1 MSMVLKE
8 MKSLLDEQKAKISNL
23 QSEIERLRRWECFT
37 KDICSWKDNKLQAL
51 RKEVARL
58 NKVIAS
64 KNVSI
69 KEKDEVIDDIS
80 KELAHSKSREE
91 ELTATVE
98 DYMKEIKELREKLA
112 DKVVDE
118 INAQALKSAEN
129 ALSEKDDVI
138 NELTKGIKVL
148 FDLVDGD
155 PILNMKKKDKDKK
168 KHSSASRS
176 CKISTKDIGDN
187 FMEIIGIW

>member
-37 KDICSWKDNKLQAL
+37 KDICSWKDNKLQTL

-69 KEKDEVIDDIS
+69 KEKDEVIEDIS

-98 DYMKEIKELREKLA
+98 DYLKEIKELREKLA

-118 INAQALKSAEN
+118 INAQALKSTEN

-138 NELTKGIKVL
+138 NELTKGIKSL
-148 FDLVDGD
+148 FEMVDGD

-168 KHSSASRS
+168 KHSSRS

>member
-51 RKEVARL
+51 RKEVAHL
-58 NKVIAS
+58 NKAIAS
-64 KNVSI
+64 KNISI
-69 KEKDEVIDDIS
+69 KEKDEVIEDIS

-98 DYMKEIKELREKLA
+98 DYLKEIKELREKLA

-118 INAQALKSAEN
+118 IDAQALKSAEN

-138 NELTKGIKVL
+138 NELTKGIKSL
-148 FDLVDGD
+148 FEMVDGD

-168 KHSSASRS
+168 KHSSHS
-176 CKISTKDIGDN
+176 CKISTKDVGDN

>member
-23 QSEIERLRRWECFT
+23 QSEIERLHRWECFT
-37 KDICSWKDNKLQAL
+37 KDICSWKDNKLQTL

-58 NKVIAS
+58 NKVIAG

-69 KEKDEVIDDIS
+69 KEKDEVIENIS

-98 DYMKEIKELREKLA
+98 DYLKEIKELRGKLA

-118 INAQALKSAEN
+118 IDAQALKSAEN

-138 NELTKGIKVL
+138 NELTKGIKSL
-148 FDLVDGD
+148 FKMVDGD

-168 KHSSASRS
+168 KHSSHS
-176 CKISTKDIGDN
+176 CKISTKDVGDN

>member
-8 MKSLLDEQKAKISNL
+8 LKAMLDEQKVKISNL
-23 QSEIERLRRWECFT
+23 LSEIDRLHRWEKFAKEIYSG
-37 KDICSWKDNKLQAL
+37 KDKKIESL
-51 RKEVARL
+51 RKEVAHL
-58 NKVIAS
+58 NKVIS
-64 KNVSI
+64 RKNVSI
-69 KEKDEVIDDIS
+69 KEKDDVIDEIS

-98 DYMKEIKELREKLA
+98 DYLKEIKELRERLA

-118 INAQALKSAEN
+118 INARALKSAEN
-129 ALSEKDDVI
+129 ALGEKDDVI
-138 NELTKGIKVL
+138 NELSKGIKSL
-148 FDLVDGD
+148 FEMVDGD

-168 KHSSASRS
+168 KHSSHS
-176 CKISTKDIGDN
+176 CKISTKDVDDN